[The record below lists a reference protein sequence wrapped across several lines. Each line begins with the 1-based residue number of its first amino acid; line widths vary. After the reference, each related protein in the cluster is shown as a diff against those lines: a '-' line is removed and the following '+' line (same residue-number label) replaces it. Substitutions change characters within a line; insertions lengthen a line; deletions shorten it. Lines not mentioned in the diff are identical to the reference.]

1 MSCNIINS
9 SLFDSFSYHLL
20 QWEKLEMSPVEQRK
34 VLCSIT
40 FHVVAITC
48 VVWSLYVLIERTAE
62 EMRSGV
68 LEWPFWTKLVVVAI
82 GNYHLLPI
90 INNGACVLS
99 NQSLSACCHYIFE
112 QSVLSGTK

>member
-1 MSCNIINS
+1 
-9 SLFDSFSYHLL
+9 
-20 QWEKLEMSPVEQRK
+20 MSPVEQRK

-82 GNYHLLPI
+82 GKDQFVLMIRETCLYGKNHFAFSSGNFDFIFGIVRNLILFLHSYKD
-90 INNGACVLS
+90 GRKVLS
-99 NQSLSACCHYIFE
+99 LF
-112 QSVLSGTK
+112 L